1 MLQSVLSSVAIKKPF
16 DILFLQEWQPVAI
29 LVIHNNFF
37 FPVYNFYSLW
47 SYNQQ
52 MTFEHVF
59 LFFLIEKRGQQTSDI
74 KIEIRYQK

>member
-37 FPVYNFYSLW
+37 FPVYNYGSYSLW

-59 LFFLIEKRGQQTSDI
+59 LFFFN
-74 KIEIRYQK
+74 

>member
-37 FPVYNFYSLW
+37 F
-47 SYNQQ
+47 
-52 MTFEHVF
+52 
-59 LFFLIEKRGQQTSDI
+59 LFTIMVLIVSGHTISK
-74 KIEIRYQK
+74 

>member
-37 FPVYNFYSLW
+37 FPVYNYGSYSLW
-47 SYNQQ
+47 SNNQQ

-59 LFFLIEKRGQQTSDI
+59 LFFL
-74 KIEIRYQK
+74 